1 MEGGF
6 VPGVAEIVIIL
17 LFMVFGVIGALLWV
31 IPFWKICTK
40 AGFPGPLALLML
52 VPIANVIL
60 TFYIAFAEW
69 PALRQ
74 GQVGPGA
81 PPSQA
86 SV

>member
-1 MEGGF
+1 MEGAF
-6 VPGVAEIVIIL
+6 IPGVYEMVVILFILVLGLIVSL
-17 LFMVFGVIGALLWV
+17 LKV

-60 TFYIAFAEW
+60 PFYIAFAEW

-74 GQVGPGA
+74 GQEA
-81 PPSQA
+81 PPRRDFT
-86 SV
+86 